1 MKLEPKNLTK
11 KYDLDTLG
19 IEDVSFAAE
28 NGIFGVAGE
37 AGSGKRTLLGAIG
50 GVLDIS
56 SGELLFDGVRANELP
71 PSERDA
77 LLIRGEGEPVGGSVE
92 HDIVYGLRLR
102 GMRAKEAGARAR
114 EAAELLGITDALGMR
129 ARSLPPALRFRV
141 GLARLAARR
150 ARIAL
155 LSDPYAGMTED
166 EKREA
171 YAALVRVREHIG
183 DCVAVVATGDGSEL
197 KYCGDEAAILRGGH
211 IVRRGRVRDILAD
224 PRSAYVARFTA
235 DGHVNILTDGEK
247 VYMARAEDIRLTEGD
262 RPVLRSAGGYT
273 LLYGG
278 EGLPPV
284 TAAGETARTHAGFSA
299 NALTELPEE
308 TALAAENALYGK
320 YVKI

>member
-1 MKLEPKNLTK
+1 MTGVQTCALP
-11 KYDLDTLG
+11 
-19 IEDVSFAAE
+19 
-28 NGIFGVAGE
+28 IF
-37 AGSGKRTLLGAIG
+37 
-50 GVLDIS
+50 
-56 SGELLFDGVRANELP
+56 
-71 PSERDA
+71 
-77 LLIRGEGEPVGGSVE
+77 
-92 HDIVYGLRLR
+92 
-102 GMRAKEAGARAR
+102 
-114 EAAELLGITDALGMR
+114 
-129 ARSLPPALRFRV
+129 
-141 GLARLAARR
+141 AARR

-320 YVKI
+320 YAKI